1 MSTPRCYAAGRG
13 DPCDHARQRHHVV
26 KQQAIKRLHAK
37 LLAAHRRGHIEKP
50 WPLSKALR
58 DKRNLVWTCWRHH
71 KPIEEHIE
79 ARDLPAAFWDFVQEY
94 ALWPD
99 LPRHLKEIAPWP
111 PTT

>member
-26 KQQAIKRLHAK
+26 KQSKIDRVHAK
-37 LLAAHRRGHIEKP
+37 LKAEHKRGRGPKP
-50 WPLSKALR
+50 WSLTRAKA

-79 ARDLPAAFWDFVQEY
+79 IRDLPPGFWDFVATYDLYPE
-94 ALWPD
+94 
-99 LPRHLKEIAPWP
+99 LPRHLKAIAP
-111 PTT
+111 